1 MKFKSLSALLAL
13 SAASLSYAGGML
25 DAPKEVGAKS
35 PVMTLGYRS
44 LNINLND
51 SATEIGLE
59 DPEAQ
64 TGYVVGLTVPLV
76 GPWSTGV
83 HYTGF
88 SRMDTQETHDS
99 DDTEVIGTIDG
110 ALTSFAYHVGYDVP
124 FSVMDNLSL
133 TGKLIAENTAVQIA
147 ATPKD
152 EVTKDDARS
161 IYSVGFGL
169 SGQYFMDAFGLEVG
183 IDYLNPQGVRTL
195 ASSTFSWR
203 VSLAYKL
210 A

>member
-1 MKFKSLSALLAL
+1 MKFRSLSALLAL

-35 PVMTLGYRS
+35 PVMSLGYRS

-51 SATEIGLE
+51 SATDAGLQ

-88 SRMDTQETHDS
+88 SRMDTQTSYAAD
-99 DDTEVIGTIDG
+99 GTTVAGTLDG
-110 ALTSFAYHVGYDVP
+110 VLSSFGYHVGYDLP
-124 FSVMDNLSL
+124 FGVMDSLSL
-133 TGKLIAENTAVQIA
+133 TGKLMVENVAVQLA
-147 ATPKD
+147 GT
-152 EVTKDDARS
+152 ETGGTTEDDARS
-161 IYSVGFGL
+161 IYSVGLGL

-183 IDYLNPQGVRTL
+183 IDYLNPQGIRTL
-195 ASSTFSWR
+195 ASSTFSWH